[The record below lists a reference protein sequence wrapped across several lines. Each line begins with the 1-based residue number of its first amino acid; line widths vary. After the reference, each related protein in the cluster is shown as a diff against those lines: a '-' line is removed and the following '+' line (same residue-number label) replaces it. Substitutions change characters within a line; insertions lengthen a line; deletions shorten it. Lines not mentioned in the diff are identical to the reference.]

1 MESGEL
7 AEVSRRIR
15 CVQQQLRRRRVQ
27 EDAQQGFVS
36 PKMASSAIMVYMFS
50 GHDLDM
56 AAQFLLVKLR
66 LAEDCMEDMRC
77 TLERVYTQE
86 PTPQIVDLMN
96 DRCLLTRSMRV
107 MTAACTF
114 ILQRRLYTW
123 LCQQNCKHGVAPQ
136 QTANDSTCACAGAF
150 RLPAGSA
157 SLCCGPLAKL
167 CAAAT
172 EVAAPIPTSMGG
184 SFGDAEIYFKF
195 VSPGH
200 AGEGR
205 ASCKSRNC
213 LFGPQTKDIRAM
225 TPLLV
230 VVFRLLKW

>member
-1 MESGEL
+1 M

-27 EDAQQGFVS
+27 EDGQQGFVS
-36 PKMASSAIMVYMFS
+36 PKMASSAIMVYIFS

-56 AAQFLLVKLR
+56 AAQFLLFKLR

-123 LCQQNCKHGVAPQ
+123 LCQQNCKHGVAPSRPQ
-136 QTANDSTCACAGAF
+136 MIRRALALVPLDCPLEVQAC
-150 RLPAGSA
+150 
-157 SLCCGPLAKL
+157 
-167 CAAAT
+167 
-172 EVAAPIPTSMGG
+172 VAAPLRSSARRQRKWLRRFRQVWGARLGMLKYISSLSVQDMQ
-184 SFGDAEIYFKF
+184 EK
-195 VSPGH
+195 
-200 AGEGR
+200 AGQV
-205 ASCKSRNC
+205 AKSRNC